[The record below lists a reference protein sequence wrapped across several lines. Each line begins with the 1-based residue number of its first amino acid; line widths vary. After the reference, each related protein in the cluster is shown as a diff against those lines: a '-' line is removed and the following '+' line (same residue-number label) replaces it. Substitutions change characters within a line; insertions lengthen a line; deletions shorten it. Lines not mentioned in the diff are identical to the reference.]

1 MDYSKVVYE
10 LLYLYSYRDYQ
21 HVCNLDVDNPM
32 TPSEGQVLFEEG
44 ILDALR
50 SKESFLDSTKQAKES
65 LNHFDIVNPESS
77 IALFIIRYPCAYS
90 VSCILLYLANK
101 LGLYSVE
108 SLFKDTFSVES
119 IRTANVEKKLRQL
132 GFLYFL
138 KRDYVAAR
146 GAIGTTWPRNGSHH
160 ARHMFFITKDGQKRT
175 EFPNPNNSWD
185 DQQGNCEVFNNG
197 SKWQIKDLGA
207 ENLHFFDHIYMQSES
222 TYTEGFWLPPGIYPL
237 RRE

>member
-10 LLYLYSYRDYQ
+10 GLHLDSYRDYQ
-21 HVCNLDVDNPM
+21 HVCNLDLDNPM

-50 SKESFLDSTKQAKES
+50 SKESFLDATREAKKR
-65 LNHFDIVNPESS
+65 LNDLKIANPESS
-77 IALFIIRYPCAYS
+77 IALFITKYPCAYS
-90 VSCILLYLANK
+90 VSCVLLYLAEK
-101 LGLYSVE
+101 IGLCSVE
-108 SLFKDTFSVES
+108 SLFKDTLSTQG
-119 IRTANVEKKLRQL
+119 IRTSNVEKKLRQL

-138 KRDYVAAR
+138 KRDYFAPR
-146 GAIGTTWPRNGSHH
+146 GAIGTMRRREGGGH
-160 ARHMFFITKDGQKRT
+160 AGHMFFVTKDGQKRT

-207 ENLHFFDHIYMQSES
+207 ENLHFFDHVYMQSEP

-237 RRE
+237 RRD